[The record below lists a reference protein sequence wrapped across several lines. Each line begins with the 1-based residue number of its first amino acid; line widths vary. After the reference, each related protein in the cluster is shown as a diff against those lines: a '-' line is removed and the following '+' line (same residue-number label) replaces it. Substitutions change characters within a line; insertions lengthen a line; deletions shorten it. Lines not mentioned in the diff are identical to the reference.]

1 MLPEIWFVNL
11 GIKIQKLDRIA
22 FSVFGID
29 IYWYGILIVLGIL
42 GGSLITAYE
51 IKRTK
56 QDINLYLDFLAYA
69 ILGSL
74 LCARIYYIVFSWDY
88 FKNNLDQIFAIRN
101 GGIAIYGAIIGG
113 FITAIIYTKVKKI
126 SFLKFTDSIAMGL
139 LVGQIIGRFGNF
151 VNREAFGGYT
161 DSIFALRYLKSQ
173 VSNLTQDV
181 LNNVVNVNGT
191 EYIQVHPTFLYEAFW
206 NFCILI
212 FILFYRKNKKFEG
225 ELTFI
230 YFLLYGIGRFII
242 EGLRTDSLMIYGTNL
257 RVSQVLSLLFSII
270 ALIFL
275 VLKRRKINLDKK
287 L

>member
-126 SFLKFTDSIAMGL
+126 SFLKFTDSIVMGL

>member
-139 LVGQIIGRFGNF
+139 LVGQIIGGFGNF